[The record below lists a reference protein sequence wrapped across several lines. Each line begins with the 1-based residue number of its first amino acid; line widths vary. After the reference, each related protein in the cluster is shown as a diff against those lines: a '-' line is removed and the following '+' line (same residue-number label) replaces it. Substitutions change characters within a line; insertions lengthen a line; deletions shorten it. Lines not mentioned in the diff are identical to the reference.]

1 LKKQGGIPDVILK
14 DCRLILGTPGERK
27 SKMPVRPGS
36 GRKVIP
42 LIIKEAK
49 GTRERSREK
58 IVVPPSDKLAVP
70 PSALNK
76 RAKQIFQHLVKRRLE
91 ALGLASASH
100 TEMLALLCREM
111 EQLERLDKFLL
122 DNGFTFREITG
133 EDDEGNKFYR
143 VRKWPEVEIQKDMSR
158 HVHALMNE
166 FGLSPASAQKVGKP
180 PEKKQKDGKDRFF
193 D

>member
-1 LKKQGGIPDVILK
+1 
-14 DCRLILGTPGERK
+14 
-27 SKMPVRPGS
+27 MPSRIGS

-42 LIIKEAK
+42 LVIKEAK

-58 IVVPPSDKLAVP
+58 TVAPLSDKIAIP

-76 RAKQIFQHLVKRRLE
+76 RAKQIFQHLVKNRLMH
-91 ALGLASASH
+91 LGLASASH
-100 TEMLALLCREM
+100 TEMLALLSREM
-111 EQLERLDKFLL
+111 EQLERIDKFLIE
-122 DNGFTFREITG
+122 NGFTFRVITG
-133 EDDEGNKFYR
+133 EDDEGNKFYT

-166 FGLSPASAQKVGKP
+166 FGLSPASSQKIGRA
-180 PEKKQKDGKDRFF
+180 PEKKPKKDKVNFF

>member
-1 LKKQGGIPDVILK
+1 
-14 DCRLILGTPGERK
+14 
-27 SKMPVRPGS
+27 MPSRPGS

-42 LIIKEAK
+42 LVIKEAK
-49 GTRERSREK
+49 GTRRHHREK
-58 IVVPPSDKLAVP
+58 IVVPPSDKVAVP

-76 RAKQIFQHLVKRRLE
+76 RAKQIFQHLIKNRL
-91 ALGLASASH
+91 AHLGLASASH
-100 TEMLALLCREM
+100 TEMLALLSREM

-122 DNGFTFREITG
+122 ENGFTFKSITG
-133 EDDEGNKFYR
+133 EDDEGNKTYT

-180 PEKKQKDGKDRFF
+180 PEKKDKNGKERFF

>member
-1 LKKQGGIPDVILK
+1 
-14 DCRLILGTPGERK
+14 
-27 SKMPVRPGS
+27 MPSRTGS

-42 LIIKEAK
+42 LVIKEAR
-49 GTRERSREK
+49 GTRRKDREK
-58 IVVPPSDKLAVP
+58 FVSPPSDKLAIP
-70 PSALNK
+70 PTALNK
-76 RAKQIFQHLVKRRLE
+76 RAKQIFQHLVKNRLMH
-91 ALGLASASH
+91 LGLASASH
-100 TEMLALLCREM
+100 TEMLALLSREM

-122 DNGFTFREITG
+122 ENGFTFREITG

-166 FGLSPASAQKVGKP
+166 FGLSPSSSQKIGRTP
-180 PEKKQKDGKDRFF
+180 DKKQKDGKDRFF